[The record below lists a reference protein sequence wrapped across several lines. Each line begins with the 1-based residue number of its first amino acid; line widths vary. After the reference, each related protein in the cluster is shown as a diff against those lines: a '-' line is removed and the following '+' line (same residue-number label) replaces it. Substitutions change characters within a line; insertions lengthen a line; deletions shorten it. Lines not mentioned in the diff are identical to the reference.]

1 MKKWSIVGLV
11 ILGILVVCVVGFT
24 SAYNSVVKLDETA
37 KEKWAQVE
45 NQLQRRYDLV
55 PDLVKVANKYASHE
69 KEVITAVVDARA
81 KLSEATTENEQIVAS
96 TELENALS
104 RLLVVV
110 ENYPNLKADATYIAL
125 IDEMSGSE
133 NRIAVAR
140 KDYNEA
146 VKAYNIKI
154 KMFPIAL
161 FRGMLGAEEKAFFEV
176 ADNVLAKPEYD
187 L

>member
-1 MKKWSIVGLV
+1 MKKGLIAGLV
-11 ILGILVVCVVGFT
+11 ILGVLVVCVIGFT
-24 SAYNSVVKLDETA
+24 STYNSVVKLDETT

-81 KLSEATTENEQIVAS
+81 KLSGATTENEQIAAS
-96 TELENALS
+96 AELENALS

-110 ENYPNLKADATYIAL
+110 ENYPTLKADTTYIAL
-125 IDEMSGSE
+125 MDEMSGTE

-146 VKAYNIKI
+146 VKAYNVKI
-154 KMFPIAL
+154 KTFPIVL
-161 FRGMLGAEEKAFFEV
+161 FRGMLGTEEKAFFEV
-176 ADNVLAKPEYD
+176 SDNVLSKPEYD

>member
-1 MKKWSIVGLV
+1 MKKGLIVGLV
-11 ILGILVVCVVGFT
+11 ILVVLVVGVAGF
-24 SAYNSVVKLDETA
+24 SRMYNSIVKLDENA
-37 KEKWAQVE
+37 NEKWAQVE

-69 KEVITAVVDARA
+69 QEVITAVVDARA
-81 KLSEATTENEQIVAS
+81 KLAGATTENEQIQAS
-96 TELENALS
+96 AELENALS

-125 IDEMSGSE
+125 MDEMSGTE

-146 VKAYNIKI
+146 VKAYNVEIKS
-154 KMFPIAL
+154 FPIVL
-161 FRGMLGAEEKAFFEV
+161 FNGLLGAEEKEFFEV
-176 ADNVLAKPEYD
+176 SDNVLEKPEYD

>member
-1 MKKWSIVGLV
+1 MSKGVKTLV
-11 ILGILVVCVVGFT
+11 IILVIVVAIFG
-24 SAYNSVVKLDETA
+24 VVKFFAGTYNTMVGMEEGVLSQ
-37 KEKWAQVE
+37 WAQVE

-81 KLSEATTENEQIVAS
+81 KLAGATTENEQIAVS

-104 RLLVVV
+104 RLVVVV
-110 ENYPNLKADATYIAL
+110 ENYPTLKADATYIAL
-125 IDEMSGSE
+125 MDEMAGTE

-146 VKAYNIKI
+146 VKAYNKN
-154 KMFPIAL
+154 FPNCT
-161 FRGMLGAEEKAFFEV
+161 F
-176 ADNVLAKPEYD
+176 
-187 L
+187 